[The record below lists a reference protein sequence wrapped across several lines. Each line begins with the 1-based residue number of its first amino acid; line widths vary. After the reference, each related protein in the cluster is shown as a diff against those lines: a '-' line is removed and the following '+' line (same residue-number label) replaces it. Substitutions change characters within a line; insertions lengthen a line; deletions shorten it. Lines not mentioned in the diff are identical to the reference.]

1 MKHFSRPPEAAAI
14 GSKVD
19 VSAGARAGEN
29 ALFAVA
35 TR

>member
-14 GSKVD
+14 GSK
-19 VSAGARAGEN
+19 GTRTGEN